1 MTVDK
6 RARQTVGS
14 FFYLAYCR
22 VMAGK
27 QNYQILS
34 LPYHVDLGIFRPT

>member
-6 RARQTVGS
+6 KSPPHSGL